1 MGKLFFPKTAA
12 GNLVRN
18 RRFFYPYL
26 LTGLLTV
33 AMFYN
38 IAFLNWHKELR
49 NLPGGSTIPS
59 IMSLGM
65 IVVALFA
72 IIFLLYTNSFLIKR
86 RHKEIGLYNILGL
99 SKGHIALVL
108 FWETVYTCLIT
119 IAGGLVLGILLSKLM
134 LLLLYKILFFEVAF
148 GFSVSPV
155 AMAVT
160 AVLFGGIYLAAL
172 GRNLLHVSLSKP
184 VELLRGGSVGEKEP
198 KTKALLTILGLGTLG
213 AGYYIA
219 ITTTSPLDALML
231 FFLAVLLVII
241 GTYCLFVAGSI
252 AFLKGLKKRKSY
264 YYQAKHFIGVSG
276 MLYRMKQNAVGLAN
290 ICILSTMVL
299 VMISTCVCMY
309 LGVDDVL
316 DTMYPH
322 EITYTQYTSPEEPG
336 DRSVQEEIVNMAARQ
351 GLEPTKTLSVDVL
364 RLTSNVGQG
373 ADFMPAQESNDLS
386 DLVYTEIIT
395 ADSYTQLTGQ
405 PLTLA
410 PDQAAVY
417 TTENDGDWTAVTVL
431 GKTFPVAQWLET
443 SPTGVHTAYSDRE
456 LILVVADYAALE
468 DLFQRQ
474 LGMDNGQGQLI
485 WEFSMDFADGA
496 DQQAVTD
503 LYDQLA
509 QFTRQTQEIPDT
521 VASRTAQE
529 QSFYSTYGSLLFLG
543 IFLGLLFLMATVLI
557 IYYKQISEG
566 YEDKERFHIMEQ
578 VGMSRQQVRTAIR
591 SQVRAV
597 FFLPLV
603 GAVVHLAAA
612 FQMIVR
618 ILSALSLTN
627 VSLFALCC
635 LGTVVVFG
643 VGYLIIYRL
652 TARTYYKIVR

>member
-18 RRFFYPYL
+18 RRFFFPYL

-49 NLPGGSTIPS
+49 NLPGGGAIPS

-65 IVVALFA
+65 VVVGLFA
-72 IIFLLYTNSFLIKR
+72 VIFLLYTNSFLIKR
-86 RHKEIGLYNILGL
+86 RHKEIGLYNILGM
-99 SKGHIALVL
+99 SKRHIALVL

-119 IAGGLVLGILLSKLM
+119 IVGGLAAGILLSKLM

-148 GFSVSPV
+148 GFSISPV
-155 AMAVT
+155 SIAVT
-160 AVLFGGIYLAAL
+160 AVLFGAIYLAAL

-198 KTKALLTILGLGTLG
+198 KTKAFLAVLGLLTLG

-241 GTYCLFVAGSI
+241 GTYCLFVSGSI

-336 DRSVQEEIVNMAARQ
+336 DRSVQEEIVNMAVRK
-351 GLEPTKTLSVDVL
+351 GLEPTKTQSVDVL

-373 ADFMPAQESNDLS
+373 ADFMPAQETNDLS

-395 ADSYTQLTGQ
+395 ADSYAQITGQ
-405 PLTLA
+405 TLALA

-417 TTENDGDWTAVTVL
+417 TTESDGDWTEVTVL
-431 GKTFPVAQWLET
+431 GRSFPIAQWLET
-443 SPTGVHTAYSDRE
+443 SPTGTHAAYSDRE

-474 LGMDNGQGQLI
+474 LEMDNGQGQLN
-485 WEFSMDFADGA
+485 WEFSMDFADGT
-496 DQQAVTD
+496 DQQAVMD

-566 YEDKERFHIMEQ
+566 YEDKERFRIMEP
-578 VGMSRQQVRTAIR
+578 VSYTHL
-591 SQVRAV
+591 RA
-597 FFLPLV
+597 
-603 GAVVHLAAA
+603 HE
-612 FQMIVR
+612 
-618 ILSALSLTN
+618 T
-627 VSLFALCC
+627 
-635 LGTVVVFG
+635 
-643 VGYLIIYRL
+643 
-652 TARTYYKIVR
+652 